1 MVLRVFSF
9 GGGVQSTAALVL
21 AVQRKIDYRVFLFA
35 NVGEDSE
42 NPHTLDY
49 ISEYAGPYAQRH
61 GIELIEL
68 RKERRDKQ
76 PETVHSRLTKPGSR
90 SIGIPVRM
98 SSGAPARRACTL
110 DFKIRVV
117 AKWLKAHGATEQS
130 KAVVGIGFS
139 TDEVERAGSAFDE
152 RIPWQIKE
160 YPLLRP
166 LYLSRNDC
174 INLVLQAGLPQPPK
188 SACWF
193 CPYHSP
199 LEWQRMHREEPEQ
212 FAKACDLED
221 FVNARRARLGKD
233 HVYFTRFMKPLRE
246 LFAAGTQLTMDELM
260 WRHGCDSGYCWR

>member
-98 SSGAPARRACTL
+98 ASDR
-110 DFKIRVV
+110 
-117 AKWLKAHGATEQS
+117 
-130 KAVVGIGFS
+130 
-139 TDEVERAGSAFDE
+139 
-152 RIPWQIKE
+152 
-160 YPLLRP
+160 
-166 LYLSRNDC
+166 
-174 INLVLQAGLPQPPK
+174 K
-188 SACWF
+188 S
-193 CPYHSP
+193 
-199 LEWQRMHREEPEQ
+199 
-212 FAKACDLED
+212 
-221 FVNARRARLGKD
+221 
-233 HVYFTRFMKPLRE
+233 
-246 LFAAGTQLTMDELM
+246 
-260 WRHGCDSGYCWR
+260 